1 MKENTWE
8 WFDGN
13 VLDILNLGNKLF
25 KKFKKLRLHIDKE
38 LYKKSKYDKTDC
50 VKKASLIRREN
61 LRNYWQTQI
70 IMRIP

>member
-50 VKKASLIRREN
+50 VKKASLI
-61 LRNYWQTQI
+61 
-70 IMRIP
+70 